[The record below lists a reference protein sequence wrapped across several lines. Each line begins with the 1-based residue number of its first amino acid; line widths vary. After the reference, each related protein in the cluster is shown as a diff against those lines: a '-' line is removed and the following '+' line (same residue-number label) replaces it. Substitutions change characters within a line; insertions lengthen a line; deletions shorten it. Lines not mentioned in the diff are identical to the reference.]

1 MVQEMSELDVQQNT
15 ETVRVEGDHDM
26 FAHYAPKDQI
36 TEALVNGVPI
46 VALCG
51 KIWVP
56 SRDPDNFPIC
66 PECEST
72 YKAIF
77 GS

>member
-1 MVQEMSELDVQQNT
+1 MSEV
-15 ETVRVEGDHDM
+15 ETIPNVAKTEGDHDM

-36 TEALVNGVPI
+36 TEALVTGVRI

-56 SRDPDNFPIC
+56 SRDPDNFPVC
-66 PECEST
+66 PKCSDVYQSLFEA
-72 YKAIF
+72 K
-77 GS
+77 